1 MNIFKNENYRKTSKE
16 HIIQKRNLNLYKD
29 LINNPKTSLACVI
42 ENDNNE
48 KKIKR
53 INNHS
58 NLINITHGFFD
69 YNQNGK
75 CKNINTDLMSEP
87 YNVEVF
93 RNKLDPIIE
102 ENTETNSDN
111 HNYYGMIL
119 TQNQPVP
126 SINTD
131 KREDKEINVVH
142 YTNVSDGG
150 NTLTKDGIKTSR
162 TKCFKLNTKN
172 IIVE

>member
-1 MNIFKNENYRKTSKE
+1 MNIFKNDNYRKTSKE

-29 LINNPKTSLACVI
+29 LKNNPKTSLACVH
-42 ENDNNE
+42 DN
-48 KKIKR
+48 KIKK

-75 CKNINTDLMSEP
+75 CKNINTDLMSDT

-93 RNKLDPIIE
+93 RNKLEPIIE
-102 ENTETNSDN
+102 ENTETNGDN

-119 TQNQPVP
+119 TQNQPDP
-126 SINTD
+126 SVNKD
-131 KREDKEINVVH
+131 QRVDKEINVVH

-150 NTLTKDGIKTSR
+150 GTLTTDGIKTSR